1 MRERTEQEIFDLAF
15 NGLRAQ
21 GFRKSK
27 GEKGCL
33 YRGPDG
39 LKCAIGHCIA
49 DSDYRSRF
57 EGGRD
62 RAFRAAGVSGQL
74 FVFAFHLQ
82 IAHDASTSP
91 SNMEHRLRELA
102 NNYELTIP
110 EGSVNA

>member
-49 DSDYRSRF
+49 DSDYRKSF
-57 EGGRD
+57 EARRD
-62 RAFRAAGVSGQL
+62 SAFEAAGVSGPL
-74 FVFAFHLQ
+74 FAFAVNLQ
-82 IAHDASTSP
+82 FAHDLSINP
-91 SNMEHRLRELA
+91 SDMESRLREFA
-102 NNYELTIP
+102 NDYELTIP